1 MSLNKEVIPVAP
13 VRKMGVLAT
22 IVVFFLLIVFSTF
35 AIASDGTYEIG
46 SDGNPDNSG
55 REVVR
60 AVFLLRIAWS
70 ALMHGERYSTGRKR
84 RHRWELM
91 TLFVAQRQRIHGACR
106 MHIHCTIQAHTTRMN
121 TSVLATIATPPLPL
135 RLIAIRPWPASCDI
149 HARRSFTALIIS
161 SDLLN

>member
-13 VRKMGVLAT
+13 VRKMGVLAA

-55 REVVR
+55 REIVR

-70 ALMHGERYSTGRKR
+70 ALMHGERYHQQSSGK
-84 RHRWELM
+84 M
-91 TLFVAQRQRIHGACR
+91 TLHGHFWYAV
-106 MHIHCTIQAHTTRMN
+106 TYLV
-121 TSVLATIATPPLPL
+121 SV
-135 RLIAIRPWPASCDI
+135 DQQ
-149 HARRSFTALIIS
+149 
-161 SDLLN
+161 